1 MNPSGTVPLYVDLD
15 GTLTRSDMFVESIV
29 ALLMSKPLLVFLL
42 PVWLLKGKAH
52 LKREIA
58 RRVDLDMTHSPW
70 SEDFCGFLA
79 TQHREG
85 RRLVL
90 ITASD
95 QKYADAAAAHIG
107 IFDDVAGSDG
117 ATNLSGTRKL
127 EHILVECEG
136 GAFDYAGNSSADMPI
151 WPRSKNAY
159 LVNPLPGVIVKA
171 KRSSNVVRVFDP
183 ISNLYRIALKA
194 ARIHQWLKNLLLF
207 LPLLFA
213 HRIMEGQLFL
223 QTAVAFVSFGLC
235 ASAVYLMNDLF
246 DLDHDRKHPTKRYR
260 PLASGA
266 FPLDLAMAVIPALL
280 LASVALGLVLPWDYL
295 IVLAVY
301 FATTLTYSLRLKQIV
316 ILDVL
321 VLAALYTIRLL
332 AGGGAAGVPVSYWLL
347 VFSLFFFLSLGML
360 KRYTEVR
367 TLDAVANS
375 VTGRGYRV
383 EDAELLKQLGT
394 ASGYIA
400 VLVLALYINS
410 DQVRIQY
417 DRPEMIWFLCPLLLY
432 WISRTWLLAHR
443 GQMHEDPVLFAI
455 RDRTSHLLI
464 GLSLAILYLAS

>member
-1 MNPSGTVPLYVDLD
+1 MNQPGAVPLYVDLD
-15 GTLTRSDMFVESIV
+15 GTLTRSDMFVESIF
-29 ALLMSKPLLVFLL
+29 ALLMSNPLMVFLL
-42 PVWLLKGKAH
+42 PAWLVKGRAH
-52 LKREIA
+52 FKREVA

-70 SEDFCGFLA
+70 SEDFLGFLA
-79 TQHREG
+79 TQRREG

-95 QKYADAAAAHIG
+95 QKYADAVAAHLG
-107 IFDDVAGSDG
+107 IFDGVAGSDG

-127 EHILVECEG
+127 ERILTECGED
-136 GAFDYAGNSSADMPI
+136 AFDYAGNSSADLHI
-151 WPRSKNAY
+151 WPHAKNAY
-159 LVNPLPGVIVKA
+159 LVNPLPGVVAKA
-171 KRSSNVVRVFDP
+171 EVSSNVARVFDP
-183 ISNLYRIALKA
+183 ISNLFRVALKA

-207 LPLLFA
+207 LPLVFA

-223 QTAVAFVSFGLC
+223 QTATAFVAFGLC
-235 ASAVYLMNDLF
+235 ASGVYLMNDLF
-246 DLDHDRKHPTKRYR
+246 DLENDRKHPTKRYR
-260 PLASGA
+260 PFASGD
-266 FPLDLAMAVIPALL
+266 FPLDLAMALIPALL
-280 LASVALGLVLPWDYL
+280 LASVALGLVLPWDFL
-295 IVLAVY
+295 VALAIY
-301 FATTLTYSLRLKQIV
+301 FATTLAYSLRLKQIV

-332 AGGGAAGVPVSYWLL
+332 AGGAAAGVSVSYWLL

-367 TLDAVANS
+367 GLDAVTDS
-375 VTGRGYRV
+375 VAGRSYRV
-383 EDAELLKQLGT
+383 EDAEILNQLGT
-394 ASGYIA
+394 ASGYLA

-464 GLSLAILYLAS
+464 GLSLVILYLAS

>member
-29 ALLMSKPLLVFLL
+29 ALLMSKPLRVFLL

-95 QKYADAAAAHIG
+95 QKYADAAAAHLG
-107 IFDDVAGSDG
+107 LFDDVVGSDG
-117 ATNLSGTRKL
+117 AANLSGTRKL

-246 DLDHDRKHPTKRYR
+246 DLDLDR
-260 PLASGA
+260 
-266 FPLDLAMAVIPALL
+266 
-280 LASVALGLVLPWDYL
+280 
-295 IVLAVY
+295 
-301 FATTLTYSLRLKQIV
+301 
-316 ILDVL
+316 
-321 VLAALYTIRLL
+321 
-332 AGGGAAGVPVSYWLL
+332 
-347 VFSLFFFLSLGML
+347 
-360 KRYTEVR
+360 
-367 TLDAVANS
+367 
-375 VTGRGYRV
+375 
-383 EDAELLKQLGT
+383 
-394 ASGYIA
+394 
-400 VLVLALYINS
+400 
-410 DQVRIQY
+410 
-417 DRPEMIWFLCPLLLY
+417 
-432 WISRTWLLAHR
+432 
-443 GQMHEDPVLFAI
+443 
-455 RDRTSHLLI
+455 
-464 GLSLAILYLAS
+464 